1 MKSWRQSIS
10 SSLIIFILFLGGL
23 HLSYGRH
30 IGRTKTPM
38 HSTAEFYEFWRRR
51 FAEERM
57 LTVVHSGD
65 KKDLIYGVSGR
76 EAPAGPNPLHNRQNR
91 FYVQKLSTIIL
102 LHIYITIFQSP
113 VSQYLLLVFHY
124 RIVTTVNEYLL
135 RILFSRFFFTVL
147 FYEQ

>member
-1 MKSWRQSIS
+1 MKSWRQSTS
-10 SSLIIFILFLGGL
+10 SSLIILILFLGGL

-38 HSTAEFYEFWRRR
+38 QSTAEFYEFWRRR

-76 EAPAGPNPLHNRQNR
+76 EAPAGPNPLHNR
-91 FYVQKLSTIIL
+91 
-102 LHIYITIFQSP
+102 
-113 VSQYLLLVFHY
+113 
-124 RIVTTVNEYLL
+124 
-135 RILFSRFFFTVL
+135 
-147 FYEQ
+147 